1 MATTINCPKCKA
13 EIESDSYFCDQCG
26 AELFICPDCQVLG
39 KGKRCTRCGKEL
51 VSVRELMSESTVKRI
66 EPVMPRSESTIGK
79 TISTGKTIRPKIPPK
94 VLPVRLVCTNPS
106 LRLALVDGVV
116 IGRRHGGYA
125 QVFLPHTY
133 ISGKHARL
141 QKGEDGKWEVIDL
154 ESTNGTFLNGDQLP
168 PNKPV
173 MFQVGDMLRFA
184 NIEFKVE

>member
-1 MATTINCPKCKA
+1 MATINCPKCKA

-26 AELFICPDCQVLG
+26 AELFICPNCRVLG

-51 VSVRELMSESTVKRI
+51 TSVRELMCESTVKAADAATRG
-66 EPVMPRSESTIGK
+66 ESTVGK
-79 TISTGKTIRPKIPPK
+79 TINTGRTIRPKVPPK
-94 VLPVRLVCTNPS
+94 VLPMRLVCTNPP

-125 QVFLPHTY
+125 EAFTPYTY

-141 QKGEDGKWEVIDL
+141 QKSADGKWEVIDL
-154 ESTNGTFLNGDQLP
+154 DSTNGTFLNGDQLTP
-168 PNKPV
+168 HEPV